1 MTELKKQRIE
11 GDPFG
16 ISLAWDGFL
25 VSGLQDSIDE
35 VGHVLA
41 ENKRLRLENKRLRLA
56 LEEII
61 QAANLGD
68 GTGTANLGGG
78 TGTWAVIPRYLI
90 ERARA
95 ALENQP

>member
-25 VSGLQDSIDE
+25 VSGRQTSIDE

-41 ENKRLRLENKRLRLA
+41 ENERLHLA

-68 GTGTANLGGG
+68 A
-78 TGTWAVIPRYLI
+78 GTWAVIPRYLI